1 MSDQLALSLGQQ
13 FELERMNR
21 VIDSTG
27 DAQILRGLAKQ
38 LLQAWQSQKAATQWI
53 MRQQLAAPSSFALDA
68 AKGFE
73 FMGGDSTNPSAPAP
87 GSLDVL

>member
-27 DAQILRGLAKQ
+27 DAQMLQGLAKQ

-53 MRQQLAAPSSFALDA
+53 MRQQLATPSSFSMDA
-68 AKGFE
+68 FKGLE
-73 FMGGDSTNPSAPAP
+73 LMGTDPAGPAVPPSGAM
-87 GSLDVL
+87 DVL